1 MVVAGRVF
9 NLNSL
14 LCSYRVFLLT
24 REQTPQPSTGINNG
38 VLYWIVCSRNTIQ
51 YNKMLLIIPEGEVVD
66 KWIMFYRRRRY
77 LCEGSGCVEGENL
90 PSTELLGRLPNF
102 MQNNPPVVFS
112 QYLFWKK
119 LHWSMAILLNK
130 SPKPEAYWSGRS
142 LDKFEELALTP
153 GAHCGLH
160 GIEPRFSR
168 LETKAFTNWAVPD
181 HDNL

>member
-66 KWIMFYRRRRY
+66 K
-77 LCEGSGCVEGENL
+77 
-90 PSTELLGRLPNF
+90 
-102 MQNNPPVVFS
+102 
-112 QYLFWKK
+112 
-119 LHWSMAILLNK
+119 
-130 SPKPEAYWSGRS
+130 
-142 LDKFEELALTP
+142 
-153 GAHCGLH
+153 
-160 GIEPRFSR
+160 
-168 LETKAFTNWAVPD
+168 
-181 HDNL
+181 